1 MPFHFAARLLLSVLM
16 AVLPF
21 LGMEMS
27 RRIYRFVDAAS
38 RSDPPIRNL
47 VFPLAMYAFY
57 LIATKAYLIYYQR
70 VVVQFGAI
78 LTFEKKVKLALH
90 KKCGEIE
97 MRCYEAPQ
105 FYDGLWEAKVAS
117 MNIYRVVECLI
128 EFCSIIISI
137 FVLSGYAASIHPLFF
152 LFVLFTAFPS
162 LTEQVCEGV
171 LRSRRQRESAAAEK
185 EESARWD
192 GLVNHASAKERIL
205 FDCYPFL
212 KKKWKETS
220 DRYQETEYSVGAY
233 VFKVNL
239 VLSVFRF
246 GALAGVYVL
255 AGLLYFQGKVDYAGF
270 ITTISTALFLQSQY
284 GELFEVAGYY
294 TEFVNLVKPFFR
306 FMEADEE
313 KKETGPSPDR
323 EIRLEHVAFA
333 YPTSEK
339 NVLNDISLTVQAGE
353 RIAIVGVNGAGKSTL
368 AKILSG
374 LLQPTC
380 GNAFGC
386 GKDFTRVMFQD
397 FQRYALSREE
407 NIAVS
412 ERIPQNMALIHRLSR
427 QIELEDIPSGEI
439 LGREFGETD
448 LSGGQWQKIAL
459 ARLFYHGGNVLL
471 LDEPTAAIDPL
482 YEKRINELI
491 LENAATENTS
501 LIVISHRLSI
511 ARLVDRIYVL
521 NDGRIVEGGTHDEL
535 LHTPSS
541 LYRRLWDAQTSWYR

>member
-1 MPFHFAARLLLSVLM
+1 M
-16 AVLPF
+16 
-21 LGMEMS
+21 
-27 RRIYRFVDAAS
+27 
-38 RSDPPIRNL
+38 
-47 VFPLAMYAFY
+47 
-57 LIATKAYLIYYQR
+57 QR
-70 VVVQFGAI
+70 
-78 LTFEKKVKLALH
+78 
-90 KKCGEIE
+90 
-97 MRCYEAPQ
+97 P
-105 FYDGLWEAKVAS
+105 
-117 MNIYRVVECLI
+117 
-128 EFCSIIISI
+128 SI
-137 FVLSGYAASIHPLFF
+137 PLFF

-333 YPTSEK
+333 IRRQK
-339 NVLNDISLTVQAGE
+339 KCAE
-353 RIAIVGVNGAGKSTL
+353 RYQSDGAGRR
-368 AKILSG
+368 ADCHCRRQRGRKIDACQNTVRSSAAHLRECLRMWKRLHESDVSG
-374 LLQPTC
+374 
-380 GNAFGC
+380 FS
-386 GKDFTRVMFQD
+386 
-397 FQRYALSREE
+397 ALC
-407 NIAVS
+407 
-412 ERIPQNMALIHRLSR
+412 
-427 QIELEDIPSGEI
+427 
-439 LGREFGETD
+439 
-448 LSGGQWQKIAL
+448 
-459 ARLFYHGGNVLL
+459 
-471 LDEPTAAIDPL
+471 
-482 YEKRINELI
+482 
-491 LENAATENTS
+491 
-501 LIVISHRLSI
+501 
-511 ARLVDRIYVL
+511 
-521 NDGRIVEGGTHDEL
+521 
-535 LHTPSS
+535 
-541 LYRRLWDAQTSWYR
+541 AQ